1 MMYILGASKIFKS
14 EGFVMRRNLEGISE
28 FELAVRDEVKA
39 WMARKGVSQT
49 ELAEV
54 LGVSQSNVSYR
65 LRGKTAFVIH
75 DLAIIAGY
83 LGITVA
89 DLLGPVGTSPIILPQ
104 ETENPAQAEAGTGS
118 HETVRPVGL
127 EPTTHGLKVRCSTN

>member
-1 MMYILGASKIFKS
+1 
-14 EGFVMRRNLEGISE
+14 MRRSLDGISE

-39 WMARKGVSQT
+39 WMARRGVSQA

-89 DLLGPVGTSPIILPQ
+89 DLLGTVGTSPIVLPQ
-104 ETENPAQAEAGTGS
+104 NAENPAPAEAGTGS
-118 HETVRPVGL
+118 PNTVRPVGL